1 MIHSAMLKNPFH
13 KNVRRKRLN
22 GPNLNKI
29 NNNTQAI
36 RINQEPVLTSG
47 HSKELMLKGLMASI

>member
-1 MIHSAMLKNPFH
+1 MIHAALLKNPIH

-36 RINQEPVLTSG
+36 RINQAPVLTSG
-47 HSKELMLKGLMASI
+47 HSKE